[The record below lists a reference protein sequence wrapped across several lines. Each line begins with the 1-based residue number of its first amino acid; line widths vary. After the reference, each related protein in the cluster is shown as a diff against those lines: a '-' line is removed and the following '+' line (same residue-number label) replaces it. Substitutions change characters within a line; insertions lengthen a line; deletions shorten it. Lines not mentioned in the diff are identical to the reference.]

1 MPIGDRAESHK
12 EMPSSRWDHCEEH
25 LHEWS
30 LAMWLPRISVSCLR
44 VNQVGCGSL
53 IVLHLGRSTLSRWSS
68 SKIPSNK
75 QRVSLHLR
83 DRLSSCSILSMWFG
97 FSSSSSRRPSFCF
110 PRHPQMTATVKLDP
124 RKWADDKARL
134 FGHSDGITAVLQLH
148 LFTTDV

>member
-1 MPIGDRAESHK
+1 VSIGDRAESHK

-83 DRLSSCSILSMWFG
+83 GSPQQLFNPIDVVRFLIVVLTEAILLFPSASSN
-97 FSSSSSRRPSFCF
+97 
-110 PRHPQMTATVKLDP
+110 D
-124 RKWADDKARL
+124 
-134 FGHSDGITAVLQLH
+134 GHGEVGSTEVGG
-148 LFTTDV
+148 